1 MTIER
6 VYRAVLRLCHTA
18 SIMLP
23 PVDPTTGFLPL
34 GAHPATLDEV
44 FATFVQGVPERER
57 RKLIFD
63 ALVVYL
69 AAVKTFFPSGLALV
83 DGGFTTHK
91 ADVPHDVDVVLLPD
105 DASVVAN
112 WTEKQWMDWQGL
124 VTLQDVIIGGQDA
137 AYFQRVQPFGG
148 LLDGFLA
155 APERELAWRQ
165 FWATIR
171 GEDGQPIPN
180 SKGYVEVRW

>member
-1 MTIER
+1 
-6 VYRAVLRLCHTA
+6 
-18 SIMLP
+18 MLP

-34 GAHPATLDEV
+34 GAHPATLDDLY
-44 FATFVQGVPERER
+44 FAFVQNAPDMPR
-57 RKLIFD
+57 RHLIFD
-63 ALVVYL
+63 ALSVYL
-69 AAVKTFFPSGLALV
+69 STVKTFFPSGLALV

-105 DASVVAN
+105 DPSVASY

-137 AYFQRVQPFGG
+137 AYYQRVQPFGG

-155 APERELAWRQ
+155 APEREQQWRE

-171 GEDGQPIPN
+171 GKDNQPIPN
-180 SKGYVEVRW
+180 SKGYLEVRW